1 MASVVVQKGWDRL
14 LWPSLSSAL
23 ATLWI
28 KNLDSTS
35 FSIARFVSNVDVHN
49 VAVFPKEL
57 EQHVGMR
64 ANSDLACSGYS
75 LAELEFV
82 YIYIYYTHIY
92 TYIHITHTHTYIYA
106 CVYVN
111 IIIYIITGGTYPK
124 CKLHF

>member
-82 YIYIYYTHIY
+82 YIYILHTHIY
-92 TYIHITHTHTYIYA
+92 IYTHYAHTHIYIRMCICKYNYIYNHWG
-106 CVYVN
+106 YV
-111 IIIYIITGGTYPK
+111 PK
-124 CKLHF
+124 M

>member
-14 LWPSLSSAL
+14 LRPSLSSAL

-57 EQHVGMR
+57 DQHVEMR

-92 TYIHITHTHTYIYA
+92 THYAHTHIYIYA
-106 CVYVN
+106 CVSVY
-111 IIIYIITGGTYPK
+111 IYI
-124 CKLHF
+124 

>member
-14 LWPSLSSAL
+14 LRPSLSSAL

-57 EQHVGMR
+57 DQHVEMR

-92 TYIHITHTHTYIYA
+92 THYAHTHIYIYIRM
-106 CVYVN
+106 C
-111 IIIYIITGGTYPK
+111 ICIYIYIDIYQ
-124 CKLHF
+124 